1 MRIPIRHILCLLP
14 LTMNAPAAAHTSD
27 ATFEVVGTP
36 SGFGELAAPRTTLVD
51 VYFGDRKIGETYAV
65 TQPGRLRF
73 RSADEILG
81 KLPDAIAAP
90 ELSSTLATELPTNAQ
105 AACLG
110 SISKDCGVLS
120 PEVVGII
127 YDEERFRVDLF
138 INPRF
143 LRTSHS
149 SPQGYLPEPAASLS
163 LTNSLGLTASG
174 TIGGSSA
181 YNFQNRTI
189 IGLGS
194 ARLRTNLSVAS
205 HLGLLVD
212 DLVGE
217 VDRRDLRY
225 SAGLFWAP
233 GNEFIGQRRIIGA
246 GVGTQFDT
254 SVDRETLQASPLI
267 VFLAQPARVELL
279 VDGRLVS
286 SRPYPAGNIDLD
298 TLALPH
304 GSYPVILRI
313 HQLNGSVREERRF
326 FVRSAQVAPLGH
338 PVYYAYAGVLANTR
352 RHQPISPSSTFY
364 YQAGTARRLTN
375 NFALDAAVMG
385 TQRKAIA
392 QAGAWLIKGQARVRG
407 AALLSTAGDAGAL
420 VQASKAGGG
429 RLNISF
435 DLRRIWS
442 RDDKPLIPLASH
454 ANSFDISGS
463 EGIQLTNGSYTQA
476 TANVGYRLGSIY
488 LSMTGSYR
496 KDRHLRADYT
506 IGPSLNLPVV
516 NRGHMQLVFEATA
529 QRTRTTTAGFAGFR
543 ALFTSRQLSMLG
555 RLGTGIQSER
565 NGTGTSTARAV
576 SSFSAQYSHE
586 TEGGTSINL
595 EGGAER
601 NVDSSTIHAGTNL
614 NSRFGALRGG
624 VLHNLEGKGGTQY
637 DVTFQSGMALGSH
650 AASFG
655 GRDIEQSAVVISLG
669 GNAPKSLFKVLVDDV
684 DRGQVKI
691 GQRLSLFMPAYR
703 TYRIR
708 LIRAA
713 PDTVSFDDAA
723 REVTLY
729 PGNVQY
735 LSWRAETYFTV
746 FAQAIST
753 KGTPISNALVQ
764 TAKGIAETDA
774 NGYFQIDMRR
784 DDPITIA
791 TAERPT
797 CRIKLG
803 NVVVKNDFASVG
815 KVVCQ

>member
-1 MRIPIRHILCLLP
+1 MRHPIRRILCLIA
-14 LTMNAPAAAHTSD
+14 LTMNAPAVAQTSN
-27 ATFEVVGTP
+27 ATFEAVGTP
-36 SGFGELAAPRTTLVD
+36 SGFGELAAPRITLVD
-51 VYFGDRKIGETYAV
+51 VYFGDQKIAETFAV

-73 RSADEILG
+73 RSPGEILA
-81 KLPDAIAAP
+81 KLPEAIAAP
-90 ELSSTLATELPTNAQ
+90 ELSSAFADELPTNAQ
-105 AACLG
+105 AACSG

-127 YDEERFRVDLF
+127 YDEDRFRVDLF
-138 INPRF
+138 VNPRF

-149 SPQGYLPEPAASLS
+149 SPQGYLPAPAASLS
-163 LTNSLGLTASG
+163 LTSSLGLTASG
-174 TIGGSSA
+174 TIGGASA

-217 VDRRDLRY
+217 IDRKDLRY

-233 GNEFIGQRRIIGA
+233 GNEFIGQRRIMGA

-254 SVDRETLQASPLI
+254 SVDRESLQASPLI

-279 VDGRLVS
+279 LDGRLVS
-286 SRPYPAGNIDLD
+286 SRSYPAGNIELD
-298 TLALPH
+298 TLALPD

-313 HQLNGSVREERRF
+313 HQSNGSVREERRF
-326 FVRSAQVAPLGH
+326 FVRSAQIAPLGH

-352 RHQPISPSSTFY
+352 RHHPISPSSTFY

-385 TQRKAIA
+385 TQHKGIA
-392 QAGAWLIKGQARVRG
+392 QAGAWLIKGQARVRA

-442 RDDKPLIPLASH
+442 RDGKPLIPLPSH
-454 ANSFDISGS
+454 ANSFDVAPSAGV
-463 EGIQLTNGSYTQA
+463 QLTNGSYTQA
-476 TANVGYRLGSIY
+476 TANVGYRLGSVY

-496 KDRHLRADYT
+496 KDRHLPADYT

-516 NRGHMQLVFEATA
+516 NRNHMQLVFEATA

-543 ALFTSRQLSMLG
+543 ALFTSGQLSMLG
-555 RLGTGIQSER
+555 RLGSGIQSQR
-565 NGTGTSTARAV
+565 NEAGTSTARAV

-586 TEGGTSINL
+586 TEGGTLVNF
-595 EGGAER
+595 EGGADR
-601 NVDSSTIHAGTNL
+601 NVDSSTIHAGGNL
-614 NSRFGALRGG
+614 DSRYGALRGG
-624 VLHNLEGKGGTQY
+624 LLHNLEGSGATQY

-650 AASFG
+650 AASLG
-655 GRDIEQSAVVISLG
+655 GRDVEQSAVVISLG
-669 GNAPKSLFKVLVDDV
+669 GDAAKSLFKVLVDDV

-708 LIRAA
+708 LVRAA
-713 PDTVSFDDAA
+713 PDTVSFDGAA

-735 LSWRAETYFTV
+735 LAWRAESYFTV

-753 KGTPISNALVQ
+753 KGTPITNALVQ
-764 TAKGIAETDA
+764 TPKGVAETDV
-774 NGYFQIDMRR
+774 NGYFQIDLRH
-784 DDPITIA
+784 DDPITIVI
-791 TAERPT
+791 AEGST

-815 KVVCQ
+815 KVVCK

>member
-1 MRIPIRHILCLLP
+1 MRPPIRHIVCLIA
-14 LTMNAPAAAHTSD
+14 LTMNAPAVAQTSNG
-27 ATFEVVGTP
+27 TFEAVGTP
-36 SGFGELAAPRTTLVD
+36 SGFGELAAPRITLVD
-51 VYFGDRKIGETYAV
+51 VYFGDRKITETFAV

-73 RSADEILG
+73 RLPEEVLA
-81 KLPDAIAAP
+81 KLPEAIVAP
-90 ELSSTLATELPTNAQ
+90 ELSSAFAGDLPTNVQ
-105 AACLG
+105 AACLE

-120 PEVVGII
+120 PQVVGII
-127 YDEERFRVDLF
+127 YDEDRFRVDLF
-138 INPRF
+138 VNPRF

-149 SPQGYLPEPAASLS
+149 SPQGYLPAPAASLS

-174 TIGGSSA
+174 TIGGPSA

-217 VDRRDLRY
+217 LDRKDLRY

-233 GNEFIGQRRIIGA
+233 GNEFIGQRRIMGA

-254 SVDRETLQASPLI
+254 SVDRETLQGSPLI

-279 VDGRLVS
+279 LDGRLVS
-286 SRPYPAGNIDLD
+286 SRTYPAGNIDLD
-298 TLALPH
+298 TLALPD

-313 HQLNGSVREERRF
+313 HQSNGSVREERRF
-326 FVRSAQVAPLGH
+326 FVRSAQVAPLGR

-352 RHQPISPSSTFY
+352 LHQPISPSSTVY

-385 TQRKAIA
+385 TQHKAIA
-392 QAGAWLIKGQARVRG
+392 QAGAWLMKGQVRVRA
-407 AALLSTAGDAGAL
+407 AALLSTAGDAGGL
-420 VQASKAGGG
+420 VHASKAGGG
-429 RLNISF
+429 RLNINF

-442 RDDKPLIPLASH
+442 RDGKPLVPLPSY
-454 ANSFDISGS
+454 ANSFDGS
-463 EGIQLTNGSYTQA
+463 PSAGVQLTNGSYTQA

-496 KDRHLRADYT
+496 KDRHLPADYQ
-506 IGPSLNLPVV
+506 IGPSLTLPVV
-516 NRGHMQLVFEATA
+516 NRNHMQLVFEATA

-543 ALFTSRQLSMLG
+543 ALFTSGQLSMLG
-555 RLGTGIQSER
+555 RLGSAIQSER
-565 NGTGTSTARAV
+565 NVAGTSTARAV

-586 TEGGTSINL
+586 TEGGTLINL
-595 EGGAER
+595 EGGADR
-601 NVDSSTIHAGTNL
+601 NVDSSTIHAGGNL
-614 NSRFGALRGG
+614 DSRYGALRGG
-624 VLHNLEGKGGTQY
+624 VLHNLEGSGGTQY

-650 AASFG
+650 AASLG
-655 GRDIEQSAVVISLG
+655 GRDVEQSAVVISLG
-669 GNAPKSLFKVLVDDV
+669 GDAPKSLFKVLVDDV

-708 LIRAA
+708 LVRAA
-713 PDTVSFDDAA
+713 PDTVSFDGAA

-729 PGNVQY
+729 PGNVQH
-735 LSWRAETYFTV
+735 LAWRAESYFTV

-753 KGTPISNALVQ
+753 NGTPISNALVQ
-764 TAKGIAETDA
+764 TAKGVAETDA
-774 NGYFQIDMRR
+774 NGYFQIDMRQ

-791 TAERPT
+791 IAEGPT